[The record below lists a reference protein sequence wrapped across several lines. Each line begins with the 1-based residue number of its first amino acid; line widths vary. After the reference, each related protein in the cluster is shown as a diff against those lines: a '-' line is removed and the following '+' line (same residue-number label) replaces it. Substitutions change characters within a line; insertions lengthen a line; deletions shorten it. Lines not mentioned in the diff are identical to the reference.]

1 MILLTAPALE
11 MDLKPTTSLV
21 FTTHNP
27 SSLVSRLE
35 DSKVVFSSYIAAAA
49 LVGIVNVRELVLV
62 RVSLSHKLCVF
73 EAFF

>member
-11 MDLKPTTSLV
+11 LDLKPTSLV
-21 FTTHNP
+21 FTAHNP

-62 RVSLSHKLCVF
+62 RVSLSHKLCIF
-73 EAFF
+73 EGFF

>member
-11 MDLKPTTSLV
+11 LDLNHIA
-21 FTTHNP
+21 HNP

-49 LVGIVNVRELVLV
+49 LVGIVNARELVLV
-62 RVSLSHKLCVF
+62 GVSLSHKLSELF
-73 EAFF
+73 

>member
-11 MDLKPTTSLV
+11 LDLNPTSLV

-35 DSKVVFSSYIAAAA
+35 DSKVVFTSYIAAAA